1 MWRHPTIPIHLQF
14 FVFDLTNPYET
25 SRGAKP
31 SFIQKG
37 PYTYREVVH
46 KIAIQQND
54 NDTVTYRQI
63 KTYRFVR
70 DLSVGP
76 ENDTFTTI
84 NIPVVVSRQN

>member
-25 SRGAKP
+25 SHGAKP
-31 SFIQKG
+31 AFIQKG

-54 NDTVTYRQI
+54 NDTVTYRQV
-63 KTYRFVR
+63 KTYQFVR

-84 NIPVVVSRQN
+84 NIPVVVSREN